1 MQREGRG
8 SGGELPKEQ
17 GLRDLIS
24 RAQVDKGWFRR
35 KNRKKNFFFETRWK
49 VERIDRYFKWE
60 LNFFFRV

>member
-35 KNRKKNFFFETRWK
+35 KNRKKKYFFLRQDGRWK
-49 VERIDRYFKWE
+49 GLIAI
-60 LNFFFRV
+60 LNGS